1 MYPTGHTKPIYN
13 TTKKIQS
20 KKNYVSRLKYQF
32 SKYFLMVTYV
42 NVTQRSIHDRVLLYV
57 K

>member
-20 KKNYVSRLKYQF
+20 KTNYVSRLKYQF
-32 SKYFLMVTYV
+32 SKYFFMVTYV